1 MQNSVAP
8 SPVAPDRRKPRSR
21 VSRRTAAVLV
31 AVVWTAW
38 MLWASPP
45 TGPVGVVI
53 AVAAGALFGVAWAW
67 LFGLVLRR
75 IGVPVW

>member
-8 SPVAPDRRKPRSR
+8 SPVEPDRPEPRSR

-31 AVVWTAW
+31 GVLWTAG

-53 AVAAGALFGVAWAW
+53 VMAAGALFGVAWAW
-67 LFGLVLRR
+67 LFGSVMRR